1 MSSSINHTE
10 IPAPGQEVT
19 WNEEDWQGMLKR
31 LPENWQEQ
39 AYKLKAWQRVRKL
52 ASVTDLLR
60 ALLVYA
66 ACGYSFQQL
75 GLWATLVGV
84 GCLSERAWRKR
95 VERAQEWISW
105 LVGALIGSQASPN
118 WLPRMAGRILLVDA
132 SRLKIPAGSGDDV
145 RLHCAYD
152 LQAGRLVQVEVTD
165 QHSAEGLHHFSLR
178 KGDVVVT
185 DAGYQL
191 GSCVQHEE
199 QQAAFGVHRISPHQV
214 RLEREDGKK
223 IDLKRLV
230 KHQKYG
236 SVSEYKVWVW
246 DAKHQKRFALRLVI
260 SLLPRKQ
267 ALVARARK
275 QERLRRKKGAKA
287 NLAPACWAGVMIIG
301 TTLPQQIWSA
311 QDVVKLYRARWQI
324 ERLFKR
330 LKRGLQLH
338 LLPMKL
344 WERAQ
349 AYVHLCLIVWS
360 LQEQE
365 AQALSQMLAGLLNEP
380 EVGPQEEPAEDEPEL
395 PIWVISH
402 WRLARCELETLQTLL
417 RGCWTQQRVRDCLPA
432 LQRYLVSRQRK
443 KRPSQETEVRHWLL
457 LQLGTPEKEAVA
469 A

>member
-1 MSSSINHTE
+1 MSSLVNDTQ

-19 WNEEDWQGMLKR
+19 WNEEDWQGLLKR
-31 LPENWQEQ
+31 LPEEWEEQ
-39 AYKLKAWQRVRKL
+39 AFRLKAWQRVRKL
-52 ASVTDLLR
+52 ACVADLLR

-75 GLWATLVGV
+75 GTWATLVGI

-95 VERAQEWISW
+95 VECAQAWIGW
-105 LVGALIGSQASPN
+105 LVGALIGSQACPG
-118 WLPRMAGRILLVDA
+118 WLPKMAGRILLVDA
-132 SRLKIPAGSGDDV
+132 SRLKIPAGNGDDV

-165 QHSAEGLHHFSLR
+165 QHSAEGLSHFSLR

-191 GSCVQHEE
+191 GSCVQQEE
-199 QQAAFGVHRISPHQV
+199 QQEAFGVHRFSPQSV

-236 SVSEYKVWVW
+236 TISEYQVWVW
-246 DAKHQKRFALRLVI
+246 DAKHQKRFPVRLVI

-267 ALVARARK
+267 AMAARARK
-275 QERLRRKKGAKA
+275 QERIRNKKGTKA
-287 NLAPACWAGVMIIG
+287 NLAPAWWAGVMLIG
-301 TTLPQQIWSA
+301 TTLPRETWSV

-324 ERLFKR
+324 ELFFKR
-330 LKRGLQLH
+330 LKGGLQLH
-338 LLPMKL
+338 LLPVKL
-344 WERAQ
+344 WERAK

-365 AQALSQMLAGLLNEP
+365 AQALSEMLTGLLNEP
-380 EVGPQEEPAEDEPEL
+380 EVGSLEEPLEEESKQPL
-395 PIWVISH
+395 WVISH
-402 WRLARCELETLQTLL
+402 GRLARCELETLQTLL
-417 RGCWTQQRVRDCLPA
+417 RGSWTHQRVRDCLPA
-432 LQRYLVSRQRK
+432 LQRYLLSRYRK
-443 KRPSQETEVRHWLL
+443 KRPSQETEVQHWLL
-457 LQLGTPEKEAVA
+457 FQLGVPEKEPVA